1 MHFVACWT
9 YASLLDDVDEVGV
22 RPLDPGGYFLK
33 IIDCRNVGLGDCGG
47 SCLKYFNLVG
57 AVNRHSPERVWR
69 TIVINAPAAFGV
81 VWSIVSPLLE
91 PQVRAKVTVLR
102 SDYASTL
109 RELVDPASLPKAFGG
124 DDECEVGEAPEELA
138 LKAWVVERC
147 SQGLDDVDS
156 SPSLGGASDGE
167 G

>member
-1 MHFVACWT
+1 M
-9 YASLLDDVDEVGV
+9 
-22 RPLDPGGYFLK
+22 
-33 IIDCRNVGLGDCGG
+33 
-47 SCLKYFNLVG
+47 KYFNLVG

-109 RELVDPASLPKAFGG
+109 RELVDPSCLPKAFGG
-124 DDECEVGEAPEELA
+124 DDDCEIGFAPEELA
-138 LKAWVVERC
+138 LKRWVAEKC
-147 SQGLDDVDS
+147 SQGLDDVSS
-156 SPSLGGASDGE
+156 SPSLGEASD
-167 G
+167 

>member
-1 MHFVACWT
+1 
-9 YASLLDDVDEVGV
+9 
-22 RPLDPGGYFLK
+22 
-33 IIDCRNVGLGDCGG
+33 
-47 SCLKYFNLVG
+47 
-57 AVNRHSPERVWR
+57 
-69 TIVINAPAAFGV
+69 VINAPAAFGV

-109 RELVDPASLPKAFGG
+109 RELVDPSCLPRAFGG

-138 LKAWVVERC
+138 LRKWVVEKC
-147 SQGLDDVDS
+147 SQGLDDAAS
-156 SPSLGGASDGE
+156 SPSLAESDGE